1 MYLPLGR
8 FPAVTLAGARV
19 RWTEARKVI
28 DEGRD
33 PVPFSVEKD
42 DAAPVDEKLRTTY
55 GALVAIYDQA
65 VLVRQRTRRD
75 RYRMLVRM
83 GERYGW
89 TDRIANEITPSEAW
103 AALKHMVEAHG
114 PVAALA
120 MKSILRTMFR
130 WARQDHHGY
139 VATNPFGDLEAP
151 ARKNEPRERTLTI
164 DELVAVWKALDDPM
178 AYGIEPHYAIA
189 LRLIYLTGARPGMV
203 TGMDMGTDSRT

>member
-1 MYLPLGR
+1 MR
-8 FPAVTLAGARV
+8 GAIRSL
-19 RWTEARKVI
+19 
-28 DEGRD
+28 
-33 PVPFSVEKD
+33 SVEKD

-103 AALKHMVEAHG
+103 AALKHG

-189 LRLIYLTGARPGMV
+189 LRLIYLTARVPAWSRAW
-203 TGMDMGTDSRT
+203 TWAPSSRT